1 MVKRNLEF
9 VPWILPLLLFLIVT
23 TLFPISYTIVMGLFE
38 NYLPARKLVFVG
50 IGNFVE
56 AFRDPLFHKVL
67 LNTGIYVSLSV
78 FFHLLL
84 GFLAAAYLEK
94 KGRGRRLA
102 EWLRA
107 MFIVPWLIA
116 WSVAAAIW
124 QLILNPSGV
133 LNGALFNLHI
143 VDQAIPWLSDPR
155 QALLWIILITIWKA
169 LPFYMMVMYAALT
182 TVPEELYESADLD
195 GASVLQKLYHI
206 SFKSVLPTVLTLMIL
221 DVIWSLRMYDIVAL
235 TTGGGPLN
243 STRIL
248 SLYVYSTAFEKLQ
261 FGMASAQ
268 GFIVMLISCL
278 MVLVYSR
285 LLRKG
290 EE

>member
-9 VPWILPLLLFLIVT
+9 IPWILPLLLFLVVT
-23 TLFPISYTIVMGLFE
+23 TIFPITYTILMGLFE
-38 NYLPARKLVFVG
+38 NYLPARRLVFVG
-50 IGNFVE
+50 IRNFIE
-56 AFRDPLFHKVL
+56 AFGDPVFHKVL
-67 LNTGIYVSLSV
+67 SNTGIYVSCSV

-84 GFLAAAYLEK
+84 GFLAAVYLDR

-102 EWLRA
+102 GSLRT

-133 LNGALFNLHI
+133 LNGALFSLGI
-143 VDQAIPWLSDPR
+143 IDQPIPWFSQPR
-155 QALLWIILITIWKA
+155 LALFWIIFITIWKA
-169 LPFYMMVMYAALT
+169 LPFYMMVIYATLT
-182 TVPEELYESADLD
+182 TVPDELYESASLD
-195 GASVLQKLYHI
+195 GASVMQKLYHI
-206 SFKSVLPTVLTLMIL
+206 SYKSVLPTLLTLMIL

-243 STRIL
+243 GTRIL

-285 LLRKG
+285 ILQRK
-290 EE
+290 EY